1 MRGEPN
7 SYYKTDHDATA
18 MCLKDDYYSG
28 LGSNM
33 HAAYNTQILVSDG
46 FIVSYY
52 VSQDRSDTRTLA
64 NAIEQFHK
72 WYGQYPEKFV
82 QMPATEALAI
92 MSTANRKVSSLHKI
106 SVLEWRKDR
115 KESALYEY
123 VDEKTITCLG
133 FRKGVRVKL
142 ADRKHS

>member
-1 MRGEPN
+1 MRSQLSQYFMKSLEYEEKETICGENRN

-33 HAAYNTQILVSDG
+33 HAAYNTQILVSNG

-64 NAIEQFHK
+64 NAI
-72 WYGQYPEKFV
+72 GILRNCV

-92 MSTANRKVSSLHKI
+92 MSTANRKVSRPS
-106 SVLEWRKDR
+106 
-115 KESALYEY
+115 
-123 VDEKTITCLG
+123 
-133 FRKGVRVKL
+133 
-142 ADRKHS
+142 

>member
-1 MRGEPN
+1 MKSLEYEKKETICGENRN

-28 LGSNM
+28 LGNNM
-33 HAAYNTQILVSDG
+33 HAAYNTQMLVSSG

-72 WYGQYPEKFV
+72 WYGQYPEK
-82 QMPATEALAI
+82 L
-92 MSTANRKVSSLHKI
+92 
-106 SVLEWRKDR
+106 
-115 KESALYEY
+115 
-123 VDEKTITCLG
+123 C
-133 FRKGVRVKL
+133 
-142 ADRKHS
+142 ADAS